1 MVIDKIDK
9 NLDVVDSVLTKTGK
23 ILKKHWFIIILL
35 LFSWFIYWSL
45 TTEFYDEEYYDY
57 YEQNENYEQQLN
69 IKQYE
74 KR

>member
-9 NLDVVDSVLTKTGK
+9 NLDVVDSILTKTGK

-45 TTEFYDEEYYDY
+45 TTEFYDEEYYDEEYYDY
-57 YEQNENYEQQLN
+57 YEQKENYE
-69 IKQYE
+69 
-74 KR
+74 